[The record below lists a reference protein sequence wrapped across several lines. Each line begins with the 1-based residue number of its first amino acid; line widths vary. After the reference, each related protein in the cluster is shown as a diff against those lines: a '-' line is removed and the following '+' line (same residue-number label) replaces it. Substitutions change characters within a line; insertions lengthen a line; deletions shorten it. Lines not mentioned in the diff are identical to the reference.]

1 MIGKYVY
8 SYTHG
13 HFHLCPLVKRQMSSL
28 GSLSNSLTDTNTNW
42 AESSLSMNPTHSSIQ
57 RLYTDDNDDTS
68 SVLTTSTMPMSEY
81 QRRVQAADEKTVQVK
96 VPVSI
101 LKKK

>member
-1 MIGKYVY
+1 MY
-8 SYTHG
+8 SYTHVRVC
-13 HFHLCPLVKRQMSSL
+13 HLVKRQMSSL
-28 GSLSNSLTDTNTNW
+28 SNSLTETNTWNKSW
-42 AESSLSMNPTHSSIQ
+42 AESSLSTSDRQ
-57 RLYTDDNDDTS
+57 FYTEGTDDDDTS

-81 QRRVQAADEKTVQVK
+81 QRRIQAADENTVQVK

>member
-1 MIGKYVY
+1 MY
-8 SYTHG
+8 SYTHVRLR
-13 HFHLCPLVKRQMSSL
+13 HLVKRQMSSL

-42 AESSLSMNPTHSSIQ
+42 AESSLSMNPTSDRQ
-57 RLYTDDNDDTS
+57 FYTEGTDDNDDTS

-81 QRRVQAADEKTVQVK
+81 QRRIQAADENNVQVK

>member
-1 MIGKYVY
+1 MY

-42 AESSLSMNPTHSSIQ
+42 AESSLSMNPTSDQ
-57 RLYTDDNDDTS
+57 QFYREGTDDNDDTS

-81 QRRVQAADEKTVQVK
+81 QRRIQAADEKTVQVK

>member
-1 MIGKYVY
+1 MY
-8 SYTHG
+8 YTHVRLR
-13 HFHLCPLVKRQMSSL
+13 HLVKRQMSSL
-28 GSLSNSLTDTNTNW
+28 RSLSNSLTDTNTNW
-42 AESSLSMNPTHSSIQ
+42 AESSLSTSDRQFYRES
-57 RLYTDDNDDTS
+57 TDDNDDTS

-81 QRRVQAADEKTVQVK
+81 QRRVQAADEKTVQVN

>member
-1 MIGKYVY
+1 MY
-8 SYTHG
+8 SYTHVC
-13 HFHLCPLVKRQMSSL
+13 LCHLVKRQMSSL

-42 AESSLSMNPTHSSIQ
+42 AESSLSMNPTSDRQ
-57 RLYTDDNDDTS
+57 FYTEGTDDNDDTS

>member
-1 MIGKYVY
+1 
-8 SYTHG
+8 
-13 HFHLCPLVKRQMSSL
+13 
-28 GSLSNSLTDTNTNW
+28 
-42 AESSLSMNPTHSSIQ
+42 MNPTSDRQ
-57 RLYTDDNDDTS
+57 FYREGTDDNDDTS

-81 QRRVQAADEKTVQVK
+81 QRRIQAADEKTVQVK